1 MADRKR
7 HEPKEIE
14 DADAGRLVAR
24 NEPEADLDAYRR
36 CLSQFAT
43 GVTVVTARSGS
54 KLVAMTANSF
64 SSVSLD
70 PPLVSWSVKRDSQSF
85 QAFSEAP
92 GFVINI
98 LSSDQIALS
107 RHFGKSGDDKFS
119 GISWTPGVDGLP
131 LLSGAAACI
140 ECRRVRDFDG
150 GDHLVMLG
158 QVVRFTH
165 FDRNVLLFV
174 QGKYGVVGE
183 HPELLAGMGGAKDDF
198 AAGPVNEFFAGL
210 MYRAYGALAVGM
222 TQAQHEL
229 GFDPVEGR
237 LLGAIATFA
246 GRTAETLLPELYL
259 STNATETGI
268 ASLRDQGLVDVAESG
283 VLRLSD
289 KGQERLKD
297 LTQAIRLHESA
308 LLEGVAPADVERA
321 RGVMRRVIENSRRN
335 KRLQDGAAA
344 D

>member
-7 HEPKEIE
+7 HEPKKIE
-14 DADAGRLVAR
+14 DPDAGRLVAR

-85 QAFSEAP
+85 QAFSEAS

-107 RHFGKSGDDKFS
+107 RHFGKSGRRQFS
-119 GISWTPGVDGLP
+119 GISWTPGGDGLP

-140 ECRRVRDFDG
+140 GCRRSATSTAEPSRHVRTG
-150 GDHLVMLG
+150 RTVH
-158 QVVRFTH
+158 H

-174 QGKYGVVGE
+174 QKYGVVGGI
-183 HPELLAGMGGAKDDF
+183 PNCWLAWAEPRTISRQDQSTSSL
-198 AAGPVNEFFAGL
+198 P
-210 MYRAYGALAVGM
+210 ALCIVHTA
-222 TQAQHEL
+222 HWPL
-229 GFDPVEGR
+229 G
-237 LLGAIATFA
+237 
-246 GRTAETLLPELYL
+246 
-259 STNATETGI
+259 
-268 ASLRDQGLVDVAESG
+268 
-283 VLRLSD
+283 
-289 KGQERLKD
+289 
-297 LTQAIRLHESA
+297 
-308 LLEGVAPADVERA
+308 
-321 RGVMRRVIENSRRN
+321 
-335 KRLQDGAAA
+335 
-344 D
+344 